1 MRTLLSFW
9 ATAALCAAAFILPFA
24 LTAAYAEQKVGVA
37 AAVKPEA
44 TSQPPGG
51 EATTLRIGKA
61 VVYNERIDTSGSGQ
75 VQVLLV
81 DGSTFT
87 VGPGSSLVIDK
98 FVYNPAT
105 GRGALVATFSKGA
118 LRFVG
123 GKLSKNDPGV
133 VVKTPAGALTV
144 RGGIFSAKVAG
155 ANNALF
161 GFVFGDSLSL
171 KRGGK
176 LYSTTLAGNVIAVTG
191 GVPVVRPQTM
201 TDVNILQ
208 AALNGKSWKKTAAV
222 KVKGKPYP
230 KYYGSQPIGFYPDQP
245 YVRELYY
252 DGATTQILLNGLTR
266 VPQPMPQPPQYPDYP
281 YNNLSVGP
289 NGPR

>member
-1 MRTLLSFW
+1 MLN
-9 ATAALCAAAFILPFA
+9 I
-24 LTAAYAEQKVGVA
+24 LTASARILLAAGLLAPSIVLSPALGADKVGVA

-51 EATTLRIGKA
+51 DTSILEIGKS

-98 FVYNPAT
+98 FVYNPAS
-105 GRGALVATFSKGA
+105 GKGALVASFSKGA

-133 VVKTPAGALTV
+133 KVKTPAGELTV
-144 RGGIFSAKVAG
+144 RGGIFTAKISG
-155 ANNALF
+155 PNKALITF
-161 GFVFGDSLSL
+161 DYGISLSL
-171 KRGGK
+171 LRHGQLSVTRFAGDAISINGPGGAVIR
-176 LYSTTLAGNVIAVTG
+176 SQTTA
-191 GVPVVRPQTM
+191 
-201 TDVNILQ
+201 DVNATQ
-208 AALNGKSWKKTAAV
+208 GAVAGKSWKKTASSTL
-222 KVKGKPYP
+222 KGQRYPY
-230 KYYGSQPIGFYPDQP
+230 YYGIHPTGGYHDWPPIK
-245 YVRELYY
+245 ELYY

-266 VPQPMPQPPQYPDYP
+266 APTIAPTPPPIID
-281 YNNLSVGP
+281 GP
-289 NGPR
+289 CISHLC